1 MQTASFRSM
10 RALVAVAAMGLASL
24 ATACSDDAESED
36 AGMATRTASP
46 TSSAPVDATQ
56 ASPGSSEESLAAY
69 SALVEDVTAAFPEVA
84 LIEDT
89 GAFEVGGG
97 ALVGDGRRVLVFGT
111 AADLPTFVE
120 IQQTLRGI
128 LEADG
133 WIEDTQYAADGPTG
147 TLSVWTKGEDMAV
160 LAAGVAPQDPSVC
173 PADQII
179 GACLEGLDP
188 ATINVQGSISV
199 AYR

>member
-1 MQTASFRSM
+1 M
-10 RALVAVAAMGLASL
+10 RALVSVAVIGLASL
-24 ATACSDDAESED
+24 AVACSDDEKSE
-36 AGMATRTASP
+36 ATLTPTA
-46 TSSAPVDATQ
+46 TIAVDATQ
-56 ASPGSSEESLAAY
+56 ASPGSADESLAAY
-69 SALVEDVTAAFPEVA
+69 SALVEDVTAAFPDVT

-111 AADLPTFVE
+111 AAELPTFVE

-133 WIEDTQYAADGPTG
+133 WAEDTQYAADGPTG
-147 TLSVWTKGEDMAV
+147 TMSVWTKGEDMAV
-160 LAAGVAPQDPSVC
+160 LAAGVSPQDPSAC

-179 GACLEGLDP
+179 SACLEELDP
-188 ATINVQGSISV
+188 TTVNVQGSISV